1 MLCACGE
8 PVLRNAPKPNPAAVA
23 GVAAA
28 TAAAI
33 TLASPQTAAA
43 NQEKKNQGEPN
54 DRPVE
59 VKQTVPSDVLDRL
72 DEAPSEPGPAND
84 AGVDGGAAAAPS
96 RGSAAPA
103 RAPLPTLPPPERALT
118 PTP

>member
-54 DRPVE
+54 DRAIE
-59 VKQTVPSDVLDRL
+59 VKQTVPSDVLDRV
-72 DEAPSEPGPAND
+72 DSPPSD
-84 AGVDGGAAAAPS
+84 AGIDGGSAVAPAA

-103 RAPLPTLPPPERALT
+103 AVPTLPPPERALT
-118 PTP
+118 PAP